1 MLTFNKI
8 CIFPMKYHRTAEWFR
23 LYSWSLYFKK
33 WKYSDVNIAL
43 KYIYYIQN
51 SIYKSTQARITSFII
66 HFYEKTKFVIFISL
80 RQRNTFYDQIF
91 CSVINADTAIL
102 SFILASFEL
111 QDIFCIVQDKMPFEL
126 ELDNLFNPYYFILN
140 QFFQTRIKIKLTIN
154 YA

>member
-1 MLTFNKI
+1 MH
-8 CIFPMKYHRTAEWFR
+8 FPI
-23 LYSWSLYFKK
+23 
-33 WKYSDVNIAL
+33 D
-43 KYIYYIQN
+43 
-51 SIYKSTQARITSFII
+51 II
-66 HFYEKTKFVIFISL
+66 HFYEKTKFDIFISL

-102 SFILASFEL
+102 SFILVSFEL

-154 YA
+154 YALLYNLG